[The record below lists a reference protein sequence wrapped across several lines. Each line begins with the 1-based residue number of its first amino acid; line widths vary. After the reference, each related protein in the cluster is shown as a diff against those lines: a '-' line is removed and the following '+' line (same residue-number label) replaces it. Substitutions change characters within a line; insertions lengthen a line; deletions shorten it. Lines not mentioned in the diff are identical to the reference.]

1 MALRTHYAEQVGKI
15 NKESA
20 QPESI
25 AVAGWVHD
33 LRNIGKIAFIILRDR
48 TGFVQVT
55 LKPAE
60 LGQEEFERICK
71 VPRESVISAEGRPV
85 ASPQAKVG
93 AEVIAKKVRILSE
106 SSSPLPLGVADKVSA
121 EMETRLNHR
130 TLDIR
135 KPEITKVF
143 VFRDAITR
151 EVRRFMRGEGFI
163 EVQTPKFVSSGAEGG
178 ATLFKV
184 EYYDRN
190 AYLAQSPQLYK
201 QALMGAGLDRV
212 FEILP
217 AFRAEPSDTT
227 RHITEFSSFDAEMAF
242 ISGMEDVLKMLEGCM
257 KYCSTVMNEALG
269 LKLIVPAPPI
279 PRVEYENAVNMLA
292 ERGKRIPM
300 QEDIDTEGEK
310 LLGEIMKEKGH
321 TWYFITKYPAKAKP
335 FYIME
340 DGEYSWSFDLSYGGL
355 ELASGGQREHRAREL
370 VARMEGMGLDPA
382 GFESY
387 IEPFRFGMPPHGG
400 WGLGMDRLVCY
411 LLGLGNVREAILFP
425 RDRHRLTP

>member
-1 MALRTHYAEQVGKI
+1 ML
-15 NKESA
+15 
-20 QPESI
+20 
-25 AVAGWVHD
+25 
-33 LRNIGKIAFIILRDR
+33 
-48 TGFVQVT
+48 
-55 LKPAE
+55 
-60 LGQEEFERICK
+60 
-71 VPRESVISAEGRPV
+71 
-85 ASPQAKVG
+85 
-93 AEVIAKKVRILSE
+93 
-106 SSSPLPLGVADKVSA
+106 
-121 EMETRLNHR
+121 
-130 TLDIR
+130 
-135 KPEITKVF
+135 
-143 VFRDAITR
+143 RDAITR

-184 EYYDRN
+184 DYYDRD

-257 KYCSTVMNEALG
+257 KYCTTVMNEAFG
-269 LKLIVPAPPI
+269 IDLIVPAPPI
-279 PRVEYENAVNMLA
+279 PRVEYESAIGMLA

-310 LLGEIMKEKGH
+310 MLGEIMKEKGH

-340 DGEYSWSFDLSYGGL
+340 DGDYSWSFDLSYGGL
-355 ELASGGQREHRAREL
+355 ESASGGQREHRAREL
-370 VARMEGMGLDPA
+370 AARMEGMGLDPA

-400 WGLGMDRLVCY
+400 WGLGMDRLICY